1 MGSGTVTAAQV
12 RKIYITARERG
23 VDNDLLHEHIER
35 LVKKD
40 SIKLL
45 TKEEAAEVIDSL
57 EGKPHTGK
65 DAMTRKQRLYL
76 LALAKKLGWTD
87 ESGKVD
93 EKRLNGMCGKY
104 AKVSRYEWLTRS
116 GASKLIEALKN
127 MASKMDAGMDA
138 GADAEAEPSEKA

>member
-1 MGSGTVTAAQV
+1 MLFRS
-12 RKIYITARERG
+12 
-23 VDNDLLHEHIER
+23 HEHIAL

-40 SIKLL
+40 SIRLL
-45 TKEEAAEVIDSL
+45 TREEAAKVIDSL
-57 EGKPHTGK
+57 EGKPHSGK
-65 DAMTRKQRLYL
+65 DAMTQKQRLYL

-93 EKRLNGMCGKY
+93 EKRLDGMCEKY

-127 MASKMDAGMDA
+127 MSSKL
-138 GADAEAEPSEKA
+138 EKAENA

>member
-1 MGSGTVTAAQV
+1 MGTDRITAAQV

-45 TKEEAAEVIDSL
+45 TKKEAAEVIDSL

-87 ESGKVD
+87 EGGKVD
-93 EKRLNGMCGKY
+93 EKRLDGMCGKY
-104 AKVSRYEWLTRS
+104 ARVSRYEWLTRS

-127 MASKMDAGMDA
+127 MASKLDM
-138 GADAEAEPSEKA
+138 EAETETDTKAGQDKKA

>member
-1 MGSGTVTAAQV
+1 MGTDRITAAQV

-45 TKEEAAEVIDSL
+45 TKKEAAEVIDSL
-57 EGKPHTGK
+57 EGKPRSGK
-65 DAMTRKQRLYL
+65 DHMTQKQRLYL
-76 LALAKKLGWTD
+76 LVLAKKLGWTD
-87 ESGKVD
+87 EGGKVD
-93 EKRLNGMCGKY
+93 EKRLNGMCEKY

-127 MASKMDAGMDA
+127 IASKIDMET
-138 GADAEAEPSEKA
+138 DAETDTKPGQDKKA